1 MSLLHD
7 VLKPTP
13 PSAVDQISARLS
25 RLTGPDDL
33 ARRHNLQKDDSSDDE
48 LINVISMPGTPGGGG
63 SRQISRSASPTRT
76 GATARRPPRM
86 LHLSSLDSPKRSKTD
101 PLRVLPTDVTQR
113 IFSQLSV
120 KDLAG
125 TSRVSVKWNKSQ
137 SLNYLWFQHYRK
149 VELNDNTLPTGK
161 WTRRESKENWRK
173 IYMKTARERASLDGS
188 ISRYGYATPPAM
200 SSGYSTPRE
209 IREERWAQE
218 NSTAFGGSG
227 GLGKVEMREMY
238 KELGG
243 RKAKTKNKIGGGR
256 DKGGWE
262 GLDD

>member
-7 VLKPTP
+7 VLKPTL

-33 ARRHNLQKDDSSDDE
+33 TRRRNLQKDDSSDDE
-48 LINVISMPGTPGGGG
+48 LINVIS
-63 SRQISRSASPTRT
+63 RSASPTRT
-76 GATARRPPRM
+76 GATTRRPPRM

-101 PLRVLPTDVTQR
+101 PLRVLPTDLTQR
-113 IFSQLSV
+113 IFAQLSV

-218 NSTAFGGSG
+218 NSTALGGSG